1 MPSTIDQE
9 FIEYIIKTL
18 VGNPDKVKVE
28 RTIDERGVLLELHVD
43 PEDLGRVIGRAGST
57 AKSIRTLLRALGIKN
72 DARYNLKIID
82 NGERPPRKEYEPR
95 DESHA
100 DAPSE
105 DKSKVQ
111 LEPTEVAQTT
121 PEEEPVEEVAVEP
134 EADSSIDR
142 HRQDLKDL
150 TDLDI

>member
-1 MPSTIDQE
+1 MSATIDQE
-9 FIEYIIKTL
+9 FIEYIVKTL

-57 AKSIRTLLRALGIKN
+57 AKSIRILLRALGIKN

-82 NGERPPRKEYEPR
+82 NGERPPRKEYTPR
-95 DESHA
+95 DDSQST
-100 DAPSE
+100 D
-105 DKSKVQ
+105 DNSKTTDRPK
-111 LEPTEVAQTT
+111 PTEVAETT
-121 PEEEPVEEVAVEP
+121 PEEQPAEEIAEEP
-134 EADSSIDR
+134 ETDSNMDR
-142 HRQDLKDL
+142 HREDLKDL

>member
-9 FIEYIIKTL
+9 FIEYIVKTL

-57 AKSIRTLLRALGIKN
+57 AKSIRILLRALGIKN

-82 NGERPPRKEYEPR
+82 NGERPPRKEYTPR
-95 DESHA
+95 EDTNSNTTDENKTT
-100 DAPSE
+100 DQP
-105 DKSKVQ
+105 K
-111 LEPTEVAQTT
+111 PTEVAQTS
-121 PEEEPVEEVAVEP
+121 PEEQPVEEVAEEP
-134 EADSSIDR
+134 EPDSNMDR
-142 HRQDLKDL
+142 HREDLKDL